1 VPAPPPLVSVV
12 VPVWDGERFLGECL
26 EGLAAQE
33 HPALE
38 VVVVDD
44 GSTDGSAGL
53 AESFA
58 ERLDRLQV
66 LRRPHEG
73 LAPTR
78 NAGVAAATG
87 PLVAFCDADDVWH
100 PEKAA
105 VQVAHLAEHPSC
117 DVVLCRNE
125 TIFEQGVEPPAWLRR
140 DQVRGDLDGVSSA
153 SGIYRRA
160 VFDVVR
166 FRPEL
171 GIGADFD
178 ILVQAR
184 AAGFRLEVLEVPL
197 WDRRIHG
204 SSMMDREG
212 STGAEAEMMQSVR
225 DLARRRRAQR

>member
-1 VPAPPPLVSVV
+1 VADETPLVSVV

-26 EGLAAQE
+26 EGLVAQE
-33 HPALE
+33 HPAIE

-44 GSTDGSAGL
+44 GSTDGSADL

-58 ERLDRLQV
+58 DRIERLQV

-87 PLVAFCDADDVWH
+87 ELLAFCDADDVWH
-100 PEKAA
+100 ADKARR
-105 VQVAHLAEHPSC
+105 QVAYLAEHPAC
-117 DVVLCRNE
+117 DVVLCRNA
-125 TIFEQGVEPPAWLRR
+125 TIFEEGVGVPEWLRA

-153 SGIYRRA
+153 SGIYRRP
-160 VFDVVR
+160 VLEQVR

-171 GIGADFD
+171 GVGSDFD

-184 AAGFRLEVLEVPL
+184 AAGFVLEVLEQPL

-212 STGAEAEMMQSVR
+212 STGAEAGMMQSVR
-225 DLARRRRAQR
+225 DLARRRRAER